1 MSCLYASDYGP
12 PEPGF
17 NPLADNGRLIKGFED
32 HAAVLARA
40 ANLGQLE
47 AMQRVL
53 RRNESI
59 TWCDQ
64 GYGWAEGD
72 AVHILFAAILAFVVL
87 PYAVF
92 TLRARRRMQRAVSPV
107 GLLSPS
113 ATLSTKAS
121 SDA

>member
-17 NPLADNGRLIKGFED
+17 NPLADDGRLIKGFED

-53 RRNESI
+53 RRNQSI

-64 GYGWAEGD
+64 GYGWVEGD
-72 AVHILFAAILAFVVL
+72 AVHILFAAALAFVVL

-92 TLRARRRMQRAVSPV
+92 TLRARRRMRRAVSPV
-107 GLLSPS
+107 RLLSPS

>member
-53 RRNESI
+53 RRNENI

-64 GYGWAEGD
+64 GYGWVEGG
-72 AVHILFAAILAFVVL
+72 AVHALFAVILAFVVL
-87 PYAVF
+87 PYAVW
-92 TLRARRRMQRAVSPV
+92 TLRARRRTSRADPPRHASPPPATPYTKVS
-107 GLLSPS
+107 G
-113 ATLSTKAS
+113 
-121 SDA
+121 DA

>member
-1 MSCLYASDYGP
+1 MSCLYASDYGL

-17 NPLADNGRLIKGFED
+17 DPLADNGRLIKGFED

-53 RRNESI
+53 HRNESI

-64 GYGWAEGD
+64 GYGWAEGG
-72 AVHILFAAILAFVVL
+72 AVHALFAAILALVVL
-87 PYAVF
+87 PYAVL

-107 GLLSPS
+107 RLLPPS

>member
-17 NPLADNGRLIKGFED
+17 DPLADNGRLIKGFED

-53 RRNESI
+53 HRNESI

-64 GYGWAEGD
+64 GYGWAEGG
-72 AVHILFAAILAFVVL
+72 AVHALFAAILALVVL
-87 PYAVF
+87 PYAVL

-107 GLLSPS
+107 RLLPPS